1 MQDAL
6 QAKLNHQ
13 FQCYGWRLAGYRIHC
28 LILNGQDVLFSRV
41 IQFRTSQRA
50 VIGWRFCSEVCRT
63 MAADASPVVASQR
76 SNRE

>member
-28 LILNGQDVLFSRV
+28 LILNGQDVLFSRL

-50 VIGWRFCSEVCRT
+50 VIGWRFCSNDDCCRCVT
-63 MAADASPVVASQR
+63 CCDITALQQGTAG
-76 SNRE
+76 